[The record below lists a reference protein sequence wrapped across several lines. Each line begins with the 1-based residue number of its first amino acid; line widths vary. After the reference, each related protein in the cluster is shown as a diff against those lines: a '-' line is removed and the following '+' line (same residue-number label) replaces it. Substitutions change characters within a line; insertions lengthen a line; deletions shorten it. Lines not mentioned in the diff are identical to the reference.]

1 MLVALIPALLGAL
14 LLFEVYRIISSHSGL
29 DSNDQQFMAENINSA
44 LPLKFD
50 FTKYSLNRQENLV
63 ASLDDLGKQF
73 KIQYSAVKGSSN
85 AKYFERMAYIENR
98 FYE

>member
-50 FTKYSLNRQENLV
+50 FTKYSLNRQENYV
-63 ASLDDLGKQF
+63 QIQWRTTNSDGASEEPANTNEITYHVQVLT
-73 KIQYSAVKGSSN
+73 SN
-85 AKYFERMAYIENR
+85 GTWIK
-98 FYE
+98 